1 MAKGLCLKC
10 LNYGFNCKHI
20 SSNPDVEITVCGRFL
35 DISKGPILV
44 NLVKTTDESKREV
57 NNKTTVQY

>member
-1 MAKGLCLKC
+1 MAKGLCWKC

-20 SSNPDVEITVCGRFL
+20 SSNPDVEITVCGRFC

-44 NLVKTTDESKREV
+44 NMTDESKREV
-57 NNKTTVQY
+57 NNKDNCTVVN